1 MCAAEL
7 SLGSTQSNVC
17 EDELFQSEVS
27 SGRTFSSQICPNQ
40 ICKTNLWLRRYLIGT
55 TLFVEVQCPID
66 NVQKMWL
73 LWYLSMLSK
82 SCLYIYSRD
91 FNN

>member
-7 SLGSTQSNVC
+7 SLGSTKSNVC

-27 SGRTFSSQICPNQ
+27 SGRTISSQICPNQ
-40 ICKTNLWLRRYLIGT
+40 ICKANLWLRRYLIGT

-66 NVQKMWL
+66 NVQKCGC
-73 LWYLSMLSK
+73 YG
-82 SCLYIYSRD
+82 I
-91 FNN
+91 